1 MGLRAAWFFVCP
13 GEREKREKRENEG
26 LVRSFGAVG
35 MSWDAYISTLIADGT
50 VNDAVIYGL
59 KTRCVWASKPGGDF
73 KSISVRAT
81 EVAFAG
87 LAHDA
92 SLSVAVSAVKDLG
105 DCSHC
110 VRCETCGG

>member
-1 MGLRAAWFFVCP
+1 
-13 GEREKREKRENEG
+13 
-26 LVRSFGAVG
+26 

-81 EVAFAG
+81 EVPLAG
-87 LAHDA
+87 LTRRGCVVGGVTKGVCIRAFDTFPSSMRHHQVLCVVSACRPDIRFI
-92 SLSVAVSAVKDLG
+92 SLGFPLKPLSVVP
-105 DCSHC
+105 
-110 VRCETCGG
+110 